1 MAPSVQTLVQP
12 CPVTPKDY
20 IDYSVNTADTASD
33 ASVLPSVPDYLK
45 ALPARHLEPLWSRM
59 DAMVPRTPNPV
70 AKPYIWKYK
79 STLPLLSAAGKLVP
93 EEEAERRVLMLVNPS
108 MSKSNETTIRPIHFV
123 FLNYDMM
130 HLAAPISGGMLT
142 KFQCADAPHTTD
154 TIYAGL
160 QLVNPGETAPAHR
173 HTAYACRFIISGE
186 GFTAV
191 EGKKMPLIRGDVV
204 VTPSWHW
211 HDHGNE
217 SKNPVIWLDALNL
230 PLFTYARVHFA
241 ENYAASRYPST
252 LGSFCEWRHP
262 WETTQ
267 RALDAM
273 PGPHVTYHY
282 KTTDG
287 NALSTTL
294 GVQAERVNAGVTTE
308 IMQDT
313 SSFIYHCYEG
323 KGYSVIESSVGA
335 TEKLSWETG
344 DTFAVP
350 AWSKVQHVN
359 EGAGAAY
366 LVAVHDGPFLDRL
379 GLKGHPN

>member
-1 MAPSVQTLVQP
+1 MTPSVQTLVQP
-12 CPVTPKDY
+12 CPATPKDY
-20 IDYSVNTADTASD
+20 MDYSVDTADTASD
-33 ASVLPSVPDYLK
+33 ASVLPSVSDYLK

-108 MSKSNETTIRPIHFV
+108 MN
-123 FLNYDMM
+123 
-130 HLAAPISGGMLT
+130 
-142 KFQCADAPHTTD
+142 APHTTD

-217 SKNPVIWLDALNL
+217 GKNPVIWLDALNL

-287 NALSTTL
+287 EALSTTL

-335 TEKLSWETG
+335 TEKLYWEKG

-359 EGAGAAY
+359 EGADAAY

-379 GLKGHPN
+379 GLRGHPN